1 MQVQAVYEATTER
14 QIRRAAEETLR
25 AWPEAMAAVLFGS
38 RARGDN
44 RPDSDWDIA
53 FITRAANR
61 VPGDVPLEMLAER
74 FHIQT
79 LALPEGLLRRKC
91 NAPGHIAYHIAR
103 QGRVV
108 AGNWNRPVT
117 EENPPMQEQEF
128 NDWMDGSLAHLV
140 NAATQLTLVAAQ
152 GGVKETQLFVAS
164 SSQAAEHLVKAML
177 YRRGCDVP
185 QTHDVQR
192 LAERLADAV
201 LQAQAV
207 ALNGDNHR
215 HHMADYMGVE
225 PGDCEIAGRRCVRM
239 VALWTAEIKDAASDP
254 ALSAGAARLARK
266 MAVRARQL
274 AGQLRTAAV
283 DGAPPP
289 ADVATIAAALEQ
301 RAVIATRLEM
311 TVGELGQLLSGPE
324 EHDQRN
330 QRSRPAS

>member
-1 MQVQAVYEATTER
+1 MQVRAVNEAMTER
-14 QIRRAAEETLR
+14 RICRAAEETLR

-61 VPGDVPLEMLAER
+61 VPGDVPLEMLDER
-74 FHIQT
+74 FHVQT
-79 LALPEGLLRRKC
+79 LALPEALLRRKC

-108 AGNWNRPVT
+108 AGNWNRPAT

-128 NDWMDGSLAHLV
+128 TDWMDGSLAYLV

-185 QTHDVQR
+185 RTHDVQR
-192 LAERLADAV
+192 LAERLADAE
-201 LQAQAV
+201 LRAHAV
-207 ALNGDNHR
+207 ALNGDSRR

-225 PGDCEIAGRRCVRM
+225 PGDCEIAGRRCVQM
-239 VALWTAEIKDAASDP
+239 VALWTAEIKNAAADP
-254 ALSAGAARLARK
+254 ALSAGATRLARK
-266 MAVRARQL
+266 MAVRSRQL
-274 AGQLRTAAV
+274 ADQLRTAAV
-283 DGAPPP
+283 DGAPLP

-311 TVGELGQLLSGPE
+311 TIAGLGELLSGPE
-324 EHDQRN
+324 EFD
-330 QRSRPAS
+330 